1 MPYTRSQ
8 RYNNHKNDFCKV
20 IKPYLDKFECSNK
33 QDKIIIMTD
42 MFNLLIQEKWFLN
55 KNSFHSTLKQKLDE
69 FENSKNKLPYLSYYK
84 EHLNYF
90 AQI

>member
-33 QDKIIIMTD
+33 EDKIIIMTD

-55 KNSFHSTLKQKLDE
+55 KNSFVFSNPIDINAVAYASASIQ
-69 FENSKNKLPYLSYYK
+69 FEAITVALTI
-84 EHLNYF
+84 E
-90 AQI
+90 

>member
-8 RYNNHKNDFCKV
+8 RYNDDKNDLCKL
-20 IKPYLDKFECSNK
+20 IKCYLVTLESSNK
-33 QDKIIIMTD
+33 EDKIIIITE

-55 KNSFHSTLKQKLDE
+55 KNAFHNTLKEKLDE

-84 EHLNYF
+84 EHLNYY
-90 AQI
+90 